1 MTVTTIDKDTEALTL
16 TLVADFAAPVDAV
29 WELWADPRKLER
41 WWGPPTYPATFV
53 EHDLTPG
60 ALVTY
65 FMTSPEGD
73 ELYGWWRIGT
83 VDAPRGLTIE
93 DGFGDAD
100 GKPLTD
106 KTGQLRMRLF
116 EHDGGTRMELRDQF
130 PSARADGGGAE
141 DGHGGGPASGRR
153 ADGRSALVDVD
164 VAGSATGPGGDRCWP
179 VRCGLGRCRRS
190 RTRGARRR
198 RAPGS

>member
-29 WELWADPRKLER
+29 WELFADPRKLER

-65 FMTSPEGD
+65 YMTGPTGD
-73 ELYGWWRIGT
+73 QHYGWWRIGT
-83 VDAPRGLTIE
+83 VDAPRELTME

-100 GKPLTD
+100 GEPLTD

-116 EHDGGTRMELRDQF
+116 EHDGGTRMELHDQF
-130 PSARADGGGAE
+130 PSLEQMEEVLKMGMEEGLRQAVGQMDGL
-141 DGHGGGPASGRR
+141 
-153 ADGRSALVDVD
+153 LV
-164 VAGSATGPGGDRCWP
+164 AA
-179 VRCGLGRCRRS
+179 
-190 RTRGARRR
+190 
-198 RAPGS
+198 

>member
-1 MTVTTIDKDTEALTL
+1 MTVTTIDTDTEALTL

-41 WWGPPTYPATFV
+41 WWGPPGYPATFV

-73 ELYGWWRIGT
+73 RHYGWWRIGT
-83 VDAPRGLTIE
+83 VDAPRALTLE

-116 EHDGGTRMELRDQF
+116 EHDGGTRMELHDQF
-130 PSARADGGGAE
+130 PSLAQMEEMLKIGMEEGLRQAVGQMDGLL
-141 DGHGGGPASGRR
+141 S
-153 ADGRSALVDVD
+153 
-164 VAGSATGPGGDRCWP
+164 
-179 VRCGLGRCRRS
+179 
-190 RTRGARRR
+190 
-198 RAPGS
+198 

>member
-16 TLVADFAAPVDAV
+16 TLIAVFAAPVEAV

-53 EHDLTPG
+53 KHDLTPG

-73 ELYGWWRIGT
+73 KHYGWWRIGT
-83 VDAPRGLTIE
+83 VDAPRELTLE

-100 GKPLTD
+100 GRPLTD
-106 KTGQLRMRLF
+106 RTGQLRMRLF
-116 EHDGGTRMELRDQF
+116 EHEGGTRMELHDQF
-130 PSARADGGGAE
+130 PTLEQMEEMLKMGMEEGLRQAVGQMD
-141 DGHGGGPASGRR
+141 
-153 ADGRSALVDVD
+153 AL
-164 VAGSATGPGGDRCWP
+164 
-179 VRCGLGRCRRS
+179 L
-190 RTRGARRR
+190 
-198 RAPGS
+198 